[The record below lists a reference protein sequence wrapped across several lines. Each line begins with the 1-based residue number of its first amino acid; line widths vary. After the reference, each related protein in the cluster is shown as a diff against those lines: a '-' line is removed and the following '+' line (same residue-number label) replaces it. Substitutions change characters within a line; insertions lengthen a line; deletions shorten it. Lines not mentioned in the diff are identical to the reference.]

1 MFAAVKIVLAFV
13 IACGSLIA
21 VIVESTHPGFV
32 TCFCVSFAVG
42 AIAGEVVRARRRRSV
57 RSLGRAVRHQ
67 SDMHALPCLR
77 SPSSQVQSLPE

>member
-32 TCFCVSFAVG
+32 ICFCVAFAVG
-42 AIAGEVVRARRRRSV
+42 VIAGELVRFRRRWTVRPKIRPLAGRPSV
-57 RSLGRAVRHQ
+57 FTG
-67 SDMHALPCLR
+67 LR
-77 SPSSQVQSLPE
+77 QDA